1 MNCPNCG
8 HDNVADASTCA
19 QCGATLA
26 AAVPPAP
33 PPPQAP
39 MPPPAQPGQANPGSG
54 QEVPD
59 HMVWAI
65 ISTVGATIA
74 TILACCC
81 IPLGLATGIPAIVF
95 ANKAK
100 NLQVAGDIAGAQ
112 AAAAT
117 AKTWCIATTVFGAV
131 AFVLWF
137 LLLVL
142 QLTGIISGAYLEEMM
157 R

>member
-8 HDNVADASTCA
+8 HENVADASTCA
-19 QCGATLA
+19 QCGADLA

-33 PPPQAP
+33 PQPPQAP
-39 MPPPAQPGQANPGSG
+39 MPPPAQPGPPGG
-54 QEVPD
+54 QDVPD

-81 IPLGLATGIPAIVF
+81 LPLGLGTGIPAIVF

-117 AKTWCIATTVFGAV
+117 ARTWCIATTVFGAV

-137 LLLVL
+137 VLLVL